1 MEQELSLDRHEGE
14 DKHAV
19 VRRIV
24 PGKLVYVVLL
34 DVRADAD
41 ELSPYPIKL
50 DQVVIRKP
58 DGSCSPYRGEPL
70 SELGLEVGK
79 TVTVWGAD
87 HPETLVVDSGGPAAT
102 FRNAFSHVASR
113 AAEYFKR

>member
-1 MEQELSLDRHEGE
+1 MAKELNVDKGE

-24 PGKLVYVVLL
+24 PGKLVYVDLL
-34 DVRADAD
+34 DANADTH

-50 DQVVIRKP
+50 DQVVIRKR

-79 TVTVWGAD
+79 TVTIWGAD
-87 HPETLVVDSGGPAAT
+87 HPETLVVDCGEPT
-102 FRNAFSHVASR
+102 TIFRNPLSQVASR